1 MTYIEE
7 ADSISRGEKMFDLFF
22 IVPVVIVAGVWLFIL
37 VNVGSNSKNIL
48 RDDIACADRNTED
61 AAQKSLRVVRIMGA
75 VWAVVVAAI
84 VIYFMNSH
92 SLIFEFDEGYLFL
105 LLMGLFFT
113 VLGFA
118 LGRVFSVSKN
128 NSQDK
133 DLKLV
138 GNIFM
143 ISFMGAGIIM
153 LAIVAVNC
161 VQLPD

>member
-1 MTYIEE
+1 
-7 ADSISRGEKMFDLFF
+7 MFDLFF

-37 VNVGSNSKNIL
+37 VNVGSNSKSIL

-61 AAQKSLRVVRIMGA
+61 AAKKSLRIVRIMGA

-92 SLIFEFDEGYLFL
+92 SLFFEFEEGDLFL
-105 LLMGLFFT
+105 LLMGIFFT

-128 NSQDK
+128 SSQDK

-161 VQLPD
+161 VQLPG

>member
-22 IVPVVIVAGVWLFIL
+22 IVPVVMVAGVWLFIL

>member
-1 MTYIEE
+1 
-7 ADSISRGEKMFDLFF
+7 MFELFF

-37 VNVGSNSKNIL
+37 VNVGSNSKSIL
-48 RDDIACADRNTED
+48 RDDIACADKNVED
-61 AAQKSLRVVRIMGA
+61 DAKRSLRVVRIMGA

-92 SLIFEFDEGYLFL
+92 SLIFEFEEGDLFL

-153 LAIVAVNC
+153 LAIVLVNC
-161 VQLPD
+161 AQLPG

>member
-1 MTYIEE
+1 
-7 ADSISRGEKMFDLFF
+7 MFDLFF
-22 IVPVVIVAGVWLFIL
+22 IVPVVMVAGVWLFIL

-61 AAQKSLRVVRIMGA
+61 AAKKSLRVVRIMGV

-92 SLIFEFDEGYLFL
+92 SLIFEFEEGDLFL
-105 LLMGLFFT
+105 LLMGIFFT

-161 VQLPD
+161 VQLPA

>member
-1 MTYIEE
+1 
-7 ADSISRGEKMFDLFF
+7 MFEVFF

-48 RDDIACADRNTED
+48 RDDIACADRKTED
-61 AAQKSLRVVRIMGA
+61 EAKRSLRVVRIMGV

-105 LLMGLFFT
+105 LLMGIFFT

-128 NSQDK
+128 DPQYK
-133 DLKLV
+133 DMKLV
-138 GNIFM
+138 GNTFM

-161 VQLPD
+161 VQLPG

>member
-1 MTYIEE
+1 
-7 ADSISRGEKMFDLFF
+7 MFEVFF
-22 IVPVVIVAGVWLFIL
+22 IVPVVIVAGVWLYIL

-61 AAQKSLRVVRIMGA
+61 AAKSSLRVVRIMGA

-92 SLIFEFDEGYLFL
+92 SLIFEFEEGDLFL
-105 LLMGLFFT
+105 LLMGIFFT

-128 NSQDK
+128 DPQYK
-133 DLKLV
+133 DMKLV

-161 VQLPD
+161 VQLPG

>member
-1 MTYIEE
+1 
-7 ADSISRGEKMFDLFF
+7 MFDLFF
-22 IVPVVIVAGVWLFIL
+22 IVPVVIVAGVWLYIL
-37 VNVGSNSKNIL
+37 VNVGINSKNIL
-48 RDDIACADRNTED
+48 NDDIACADRNTED
-61 AAQKSLRVVRIMGA
+61 AAKRSLRVVRIMGA

-84 VIYFMNSH
+84 AFYYINSH
-92 SLIFEFDEGYLFL
+92 YLIFKFDEGYLFL

-161 VQLPD
+161 VQLPG

>member
-7 ADSISRGEKMFDLFF
+7 ADSINKGEKMFDLFF

-61 AAQKSLRVVRIMGA
+61 AAKKSLRIVRIMGV

-92 SLIFEFDEGYLFL
+92 SLIFEFEEGDLFL
-105 LLMGLFFT
+105 LLMGIFFT

-118 LGRVFSVSKN
+118 FGRVFSVSKN

-161 VQLPD
+161 VQLPG

>member
-1 MTYIEE
+1 
-7 ADSISRGEKMFDLFF
+7 MFDLFF
-22 IVPVVIVAGVWLFIL
+22 IVPVVMVAGVWLYIL

-61 AAQKSLRVVRIMGA
+61 EAKRSLRVVRIMGA

-92 SLIFEFDEGYLFL
+92 SLIFEFEEGDLFL

-118 LGRVFSVSKN
+118 LGRVFSVGKN
-128 NSQDK
+128 NPQDK

-153 LAIVAVNC
+153 LAIVVVNC
-161 VQLPD
+161 VHLPG

>member
-1 MTYIEE
+1 
-7 ADSISRGEKMFDLFF
+7 MFDLFF
-22 IVPVVIVAGVWLFIL
+22 IVPVVMVAGVWLFIL

-61 AAQKSLRVVRIMGA
+61 AAKKSLRVVRIMGV

-92 SLIFEFDEGYLFL
+92 SLIFEFEEGDLFL
-105 LLMGLFFT
+105 LLMGIFFT

-161 VQLPD
+161 VQLPG

>member
-1 MTYIEE
+1 
-7 ADSISRGEKMFDLFF
+7 MFDLFF

-61 AAQKSLRVVRIMGA
+61 AAKKSLRVVRIMGV

-92 SLIFEFDEGYLFL
+92 SLIFEFEEGDLFL
-105 LLMGLFFT
+105 LLMGIFFT

-153 LAIVAVNC
+153 LAIVVVNC
-161 VQLPD
+161 VQLPG

>member
-22 IVPVVIVAGVWLFIL
+22 IVPVVMVAGVWLFIL

-61 AAQKSLRVVRIMGA
+61 AAKKSLRVVRIMGA

-92 SLIFEFDEGYLFL
+92 SLIFEFEEGDLFL
-105 LLMGLFFT
+105 LLMGIFFT

-118 LGRVFSVSKN
+118 LGRIFSVSKN

-143 ISFMGAGIIM
+143 LSFMGAGIIM

-161 VQLPD
+161 VQLPG

>member
-1 MTYIEE
+1 
-7 ADSISRGEKMFDLFF
+7 MFDLFF
-22 IVPVVIVAGVWLFIL
+22 IVPVVMVAGVWLFIL

-61 AAQKSLRVVRIMGA
+61 AAKKSLRVVRIMGV

-92 SLIFEFDEGYLFL
+92 SLIFEFEEGDLFL
-105 LLMGLFFT
+105 LLMGIFFT

-153 LAIVAVNC
+153 LAIVVVNC
-161 VQLPD
+161 VQLPG